1 MEPHNFLPDHL
12 NVSRPELLEEG
23 VIFSHVTQ
31 GCNIITER
39 INPHVHHVLR
49 VARNLYPPVE
59 RRPGNSQIFKPRL
72 NEVVEHLLFPGC
84 RQDELRMFV
93 VVLNET
99 VSIPTHLKEVA
110 ILFNELN
117 LMPRRGLPANHFSVV
132 IPVYLS

>member
-1 MEPHNFLPDHL
+1 
-12 NVSRPELLEEG
+12 
-23 VIFSHVTQ
+23 
-31 GCNIITER
+31 
-39 INPHVHHVLR
+39 
-49 VARNLYPPVE
+49 
-59 RRPGNSQIFKPRL
+59 
-72 NEVVEHLLFPGC
+72 
-84 RQDELRMFV
+84 MFV